1 LELNEQNL
9 EASVEVLE
17 DEAVADGYGWDLAAT
32 PVRLKVP
39 ARTVTNWTLDPER
52 STPVWPDHLELSD
65 RSETVNFVPM
75 GCTLLRMTIF
85 PACAIARKTP

>member
-1 LELNEQNL
+1 MNEQNL
-9 EASVEVLE
+9 ETSVEILE

-32 PVRLKVP
+32 PVRLKCRR
-39 ARTVTNWTLDPER
+39 AQVTNWTLDPER

-65 RSETVNFVPM
+65 QSETITLVPM

-85 PACAIARKTP
+85 PTCSTGPDTP